1 MNRTL
6 LLLLPIV
13 LFTSGCA
20 KKETSSTAS
29 QPAQVEDPVATHPV
43 TPAFAGKTW
52 KVTKSSAGATGATY
66 VFKEDGTLVVESP
79 GATRMEGKWS
89 WSEGALTMVEEGIS
103 YPTDIL
109 ALDDSTFRIRS
120 NNPGEPVELTMT
132 RVP

>member
-6 LLLLPIV
+6 RLLLAIA
-13 LFTSGCA
+13 LFTPGCA
-20 KKETSSTAS
+20 KKETTSSA
-29 QPAQVEDPVATHPV
+29 PAPAVDQVATRAV

-52 KVTKSSAGATGATY
+52 KVTQSSAGNTGATY
-66 VFKEDGTLVVESP
+66 LFKEDGTLVVESP

-120 NNPGEPVELTMT
+120 NNPGQPVELTMT